1 MNSSLNS
8 CPFCGSEYVFVRT
21 THRQDGMSNTQYEVY
36 CSNCSAVGGSRINET
51 DARKDWNNRIY
62 PKQLIELP
70 AMPGDTLYEIRKV
83 CDTNDGRKEEYKP
96 NVEFD
101 TPCKH
106 FECASWYDDAD
117 ECKAVDDIDERC
129 YPDLN
134 LNILCDECKNR
145 FAIQKTKFEWSD
157 IDRVVGTAMYDET
170 TEPYYRKYL
179 TEEDAKKA
187 LEEIK
192 NG

>member
-1 MNSSLNS
+1 MLSQNQSIKDELANIV
-8 CPFCGSEYVFVRT
+8 SE
-21 THRQDGMSNTQYEVY
+21 
-36 CSNCSAVGGSRINET
+36 A
-51 DARKDWNNRIY
+51 NRISAWHKY
-62 PKQLIELP
+62 DPKETIVDELIINKVVILP

-96 NVEFD
+96 NIEFD

-106 FECASWYDDAD
+106 FEPVSWYDEAD
-117 ECKAVDDIDERC
+117 CCNAVDKYDEGSYC
-129 YPDLN
+129 DLN
-134 LNILCDECKNR
+134 LNILCEECKNR
-145 FAIQKTKFEWSD
+145 FTIQKTKFEWSD
-157 IDRVVGTAMYDET
+157 MDRVVGTAMYNKD

-192 NG
+192 L